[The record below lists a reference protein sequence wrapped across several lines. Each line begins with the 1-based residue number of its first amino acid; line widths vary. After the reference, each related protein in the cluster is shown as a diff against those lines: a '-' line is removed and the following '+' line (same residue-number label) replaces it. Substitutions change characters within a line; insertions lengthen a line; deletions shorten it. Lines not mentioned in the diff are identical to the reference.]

1 LLETIG
7 MKIATLRADR
17 FSLIEQWMASGMS
30 KRTFCEQ
37 QGVSY
42 YTFQYWYRMYTAK
55 QPVNGQLLP
64 VTLTDSSTSNSE
76 CIRLKGAQ
84 GIEVELPLT
93 ERSIHL
99 LKALLS

>member
-1 LLETIG
+1 
-7 MKIATLRADR
+7 MKITTLRADR

-55 QPVNGQLLP
+55 QPVTGKLLP
-64 VTLTDSSTSNSE
+64 ISKHPTNTILFS
-76 CIRLKGAQ
+76 
-84 GIEVELPLT
+84 
-93 ERSIHL
+93 
-99 LKALLS
+99 